1 MLSYSQTH
9 GITYYLVIPV
19 ALRFLFLIKLEH
31 AVTVINILAY
41 YEFIQRYDNEI
52 QKYKNY
58 SIFNCK
64 NLNDKIWEGPEK
76 TFLKFQISKKK
87 KPKKTKTT
95 LVVDV
100 CESLLIFWC
109 IISTLINVHD
119 TLSGCR
125 M

>member
-9 GITYYLVIPV
+9 GITYYLVISV

-64 NLNDKIWEGPEK
+64 NLNDKI
-76 TFLKFQISKKK
+76 
-87 KPKKTKTT
+87 
-95 LVVDV
+95 
-100 CESLLIFWC
+100 
-109 IISTLINVHD
+109 
-119 TLSGCR
+119 
-125 M
+125 